1 MVNRKTAS
9 VLSVAALLVCAIPVK
24 STTLVSNVL
33 ISPVI
38 GQTAPSFS
46 IPDSVPKGT
55 RVRVSS
61 SSDNMNAITAA
72 LGSGFE
78 SKYSN
83 SKVDVAT
90 KEANAAIQDVL
101 NDNADLA
108 AISRPLTEEEKAKGL
123 IAIPVRREKIAI
135 VVGTDNPFAQ
145 SITGSQFA
153 QIFRGEVKDWG
164 SVGGAAGPIRVIDR
178 PDVSETR
185 QALRPYPVFA
195 TADFKTGDNATQ
207 IGEDSTDALAT
218 ELGKDGIGYALV
230 GELEGQTNI
239 KALQLHKTPPSDSRY
254 PFSQPYAFV
263 YNGGA
268 SPAATAFLGYATG
281 TPGQAA
287 IEEAGVSGYSIL
299 PGSTSTGS
307 TSSSGSAGS
316 SSANSTDVTAKAGTA
331 NGSATDANKT
341 AGGTA
346 ADGAADG
353 TGAQNGTGNS
363 GATAEGAGA
372 QGAGVQGS
380 EAPGAGAA
388 GTGTEGGADAA
399 GTGTATSTS
408 GPEVPSALADGTNAD
423 GTNAS
428 GIDVEGEELDN
439 TANPTDGVAAGRGRW
454 WWLLLPLAGLGLLL
468 WAAGKRGSEEE
479 TGYIANADDEDR
491 IRSNAFQGGNLPEG
505 KLGTLGAMDTNLGTS
520 VGAKGTGTAGR
531 VGSGIGKAV
540 AGGTALAGGA
550 AAAGAGIAGRMKNK
564 AGDITG
570 DITMDLDGIKST
582 AQGNV
587 DGAMDSTID
596 RGKSSAQSGMGNI
609 RSNITDGV
617 DGVKGTAEDSID
629 GLRSNL
635 RSGQDKIDGLKGS
648 AQGSIESSQSAM
660 KSGFND
666 ITGNVQSGVSNLKD
680 EGGSW
685 LDRAKQRINEAAD
698 QVKDK
703 ATDIKEDV
711 TKD

>member
-9 VLSVAALLVCAIPVK
+9 VLSVAALLVCASPVK
-24 STTLVSNVL
+24 STALVSKVL

-38 GQTAPSFS
+38 GQTAPNFS
-46 IPDSVPKGT
+46 VPDSVPKGT
-55 RVRVSS
+55 KVRVSS

-78 SKYSN
+78 SEYSN

-153 QIFRGEVKDWG
+153 QIFRGEIKDWG
-164 SVGGAAGPIRVIDR
+164 SVGGATGPIRVIDR

-207 IGEDSTDALAT
+207 IGEDSTEALAT

-281 TPGQAA
+281 NPGQAA
-287 IEEAGVSGYSIL
+287 IEKAGVSGYSIL
-299 PGSTSTGS
+299 PGSTS
-307 TSSSGSAGS
+307 SSGSAGG

-331 NGSATDANKT
+331 NGSATDVSKT
-341 AGGTA
+341 TGGTA
-346 ADGAADG
+346 ADGTADG
-353 TGAQNGTGNS
+353 TGTQNGTGNS
-363 GATAEGAGA
+363 GATAAGSGA
-372 QGAGVQGS
+372 QGSGIQGSGIQGS
-380 EAPGAGAA
+380 EAQGSGAA
-388 GTGTEGGADAA
+388 STGTEGGGDAA
-399 GTGTATSTS
+399 GAGTAT
-408 GPEVPSALADGTNAD
+408 GTNAD
-423 GTNAS
+423 GANAS
-428 GIDVEGEELDN
+428 GIGVEGEGLDS
-439 TANPTDGVAAGRGRW
+439 TANPTDGAAAGRGRW

-491 IRSNAFQGGNLPEG
+491 IRSNAFQGGNLPDG
-505 KLGTLGAMDTNLGTS
+505 KLGTLGSMDTTLGTS
-520 VGAKGTGTAGR
+520 VGEKGTSTAGR

-582 AQGNV
+582 AQGSV
-587 DGAMDSTID
+587 DGAMDKG
-596 RGKSSAQSGMGNI
+596 RSSAQSGMGNI
-609 RSNITDGV
+609 RSNITGGV
-617 DGVKGTAEDSID
+617 DGVKGTAEGSID
-629 GLRSNL
+629 GLHSNL

-648 AQGSIESSQSAM
+648 AQGSIESGQSTV

-666 ITGNVQSGVSNLKD
+666 ITGNVQSGVNNLKD

-703 ATDIKEDV
+703 ATDIKDDV